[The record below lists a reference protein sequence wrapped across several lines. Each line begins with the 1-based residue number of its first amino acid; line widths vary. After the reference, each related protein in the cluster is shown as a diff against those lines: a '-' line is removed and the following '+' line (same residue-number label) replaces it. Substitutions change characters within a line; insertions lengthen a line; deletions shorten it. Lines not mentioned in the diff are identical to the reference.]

1 MNNSTPPAPDPEG
14 HRAPRV
20 TIWSPFTYRDYRLLW
35 LSSAAYTITA
45 QLSVLV
51 TAVWLF
57 EETGSAAR
65 LALLGVVQLFVQ
77 VVALIWGGTLADQL
91 DRKRLLAGA
100 QAVTLAALSA
110 LAVLAVTD
118 ALTPWH
124 IYVAAAALGVTTV
137 LAQPARS
144 ALTANVVPRTHLMH
158 AVSADNITRQVGSI
172 LAPLLFASVAEG
184 ISITAAFVMAAVTA
198 IPSVLMPL
206 AIGANTRAVLAPG
219 QVITGGP
226 REVVRRAWEGFTFV
240 RRHRLLPGLYLLDI
254 GMTVFTFY
262 RQVLPAL
269 ASGLFRGGA
278 GAVGVL
284 TAANSLG
291 SVIGSLTVVA
301 FERYPKKGML
311 VVYATIGFSSSVFLF
326 GTATSLWM
334 GVLVI
339 LMMGGTDGVSVTMRE
354 TMVQLETPDAM
365 RGRTV
370 SLGYLAA
377 NTANNVGTVWVG
389 FLAAEVGSA
398 RTMQIG
404 GLLSLAITLVV
415 WRGVAGLRHY
425 LYRTT

>member
-1 MNNSTPPAPDPEG
+1 MSNSMPPGAEPGSP
-14 HRAPRV
+14 RAPRV

-35 LSSAAYTITA
+35 LGSAAYTITS
-45 QLSVLV
+45 QLAVLV

-65 LALLGVVQLFVQ
+65 LALLGAVQLFVQ
-77 VVALIWGGTLADQL
+77 IVALVWGGTLADQL
-91 DRKRLLAGA
+91 DRKRLLAGT
-100 QAVTLAALSA
+100 QAVTLLVLCA
-110 LAVLAVTD
+110 LAILAVAD
-118 ALTPWH
+118 ALAPWH
-124 IYVAAAALGVTTV
+124 IYAATGVLGVTTV
-137 LAQPARS
+137 LAQPARG

-158 AVSADNITRQVGSI
+158 AVSADNITRQVGSV
-172 LAPLLFASVAEG
+172 LAPLMFAGVAEYLG
-184 ISITAAFVMAAVTA
+184 LTAAFVMSAATA
-198 IPSVLMPL
+198 VPSVLMPL
-206 AIGANTRAVLAPG
+206 AIRADTRAVLAPG

-240 RRHRLLPGLYLLDI
+240 RTHRLLPGLYLLDI

-278 GAVGVL
+278 GAVGIL

-291 SVIGSLTVVA
+291 SVLGSLTVVA
-301 FERYPKKGML
+301 FERYPRKGML
-311 VVYATIGFSSSVFLF
+311 VVYATVGFSAAVFLF
-326 GTATSLWM
+326 GTATSLWL
-334 GVLVI
+334 GTIVI
-339 LMMGGTDGVSVTMRE
+339 LLMGGTDGVSVTMRE

-377 NTANNVGTVWVG
+377 VTANNVGTVWVG
-389 FLAAEVGSA
+389 FMAAEIGSA

-404 GLLSLAITLVV
+404 GLLSLVITLVV
-415 WRGVAGLRHY
+415 WRAVAGLRQY
-425 LYRTT
+425 LYRAT

>member
-1 MNNSTPPAPDPEG
+1 MSNSTPPATEPGERP
-14 HRAPRV
+14 ARV
-20 TIWSPFTYRDYRLLW
+20 TIWSPFAYRDYVMLW
-35 LSSAAYTITA
+35 LGSTAYTLTT
-45 QLSVLV
+45 QLSALV

-65 LALLGVVQLFVQ
+65 LALLGVVQLGVQ
-77 VVALIWGGTLADQL
+77 IVALIWGGTLADQL
-91 DRKRLLAGA
+91 DRKRLLAGM
-100 QAVTLAALSA
+100 QAVTLAVLTV
-110 LAVLAVTD
+110 LAVLAVGDTL
-118 ALTPWH
+118 APWH
-124 IYVAAAALGVTTV
+124 IYAATAVLAVTTV
-137 LAQPARS
+137 IVQPARG

-158 AVSADNITRQVGSI
+158 AVSADNITRQVGSV
-172 LAPLLFASVAEG
+172 LAPLMFAGVAEYLG
-184 ISITAAFVMAAVTA
+184 LTAAFVMAAVTA
-198 IPSVLMPL
+198 VPSVLMPL
-206 AIGANTRAVLAPG
+206 AIRADTRAVLAPG
-219 QVITGGP
+219 RVIAGGP

-240 RRHRLLPGLYLLDI
+240 RKHPFLPGLYMLDI

-301 FERYPKKGML
+301 FERYPKKGLL
-311 VVYATIGFSSSVFLF
+311 VAYATLGFSLAVFFF
-326 GTATSLWM
+326 GTASVLWV
-334 GVLVI
+334 GVIVI
-339 LMMGGTDGVSVTMRE
+339 LFMGATDGVSVTMRE

-389 FLAAEVGSA
+389 FLAAEVGAA
-398 RTMQIG
+398 RTMQFG
-404 GLLSLAITLVV
+404 GLISIAITLVV
-415 WRGVAGLRHY
+415 WRVVKGIRTY
-425 LYRTT
+425 RYRTS

>member
-35 LSSAAYTITA
+35 LGSAAYTITA

>member
-1 MNNSTPPAPDPEG
+1 MSNSTPPAAEPGKRPG
-14 HRAPRV
+14 RV
-20 TIWSPFTYRDYRLLW
+20 TIWSPFAYRDYVMLW
-35 LSSAAYTITA
+35 FGSTAYTLTT

-77 VVALIWGGTLADQL
+77 IVALIWGGTLADQL
-91 DRKRLLAGA
+91 DRKRLLASM
-100 QAVTLAALSA
+100 QAITLAALSVLAILAVADA
-110 LAVLAVTD
+110 LMPWHIYAATAVLAVT
-118 ALTPWH
+118 
-124 IYVAAAALGVTTV
+124 TV
-137 LAQPARS
+137 LASPARG

-172 LAPLLFASVAEG
+172 LAPLMFAGVAEYLG
-184 ISITAAFVMAAVTA
+184 LTAAFVMAALTA

-206 AIGANTRAVLAPG
+206 AIRADTRAVLAPG

-226 REVVRRAWEGFTFV
+226 REVVRRAWEGFAFV
-240 RRHRLLPGLYLLDI
+240 RKHQFLPGLYMLDI

-278 GAVGVL
+278 GAVGIL

-291 SVIGSLTVVA
+291 SVLGSLVVVA
-301 FERYPKKGML
+301 FERYPKKGL
-311 VVYATIGFSSSVFLF
+311 LIVYATVAFSVSVFLF
-326 GTATSLWM
+326 GSASVLWV
-334 GVLVI
+334 GVVVI
-339 LMMGGTDGVSVTMRE
+339 MMMGGMDGVSVTMRE

-370 SLGYLAA
+370 SLGLLAA

-389 FLAAEVGSA
+389 FLAAEVGAA
-398 RTMQIG
+398 RTMQFG
-404 GLLSLAITLVV
+404 GLISIAITLIV
-415 WRGVAGLRHY
+415 WRSVGGLRAY
-425 LYRTT
+425 RYRTS

>member
-1 MNNSTPPAPDPEG
+1 MSNSTPSANPSGQPE
-14 HRAPRV
+14 RV
-20 TIWSPFTYRDYRLLW
+20 TIWSPFAFRDYRMLW
-35 LSSAAYTITA
+35 LGSTAYTLTA

-77 VVALIWGGTLADQL
+77 ILALVWGGTLADQF
-91 DRKRLLAGA
+91 DRKRLLAA
-100 QAVTLAALSA
+100 VQAATLAVLTA
-110 LAVLAVTD
+110 LAVLAVAD
-118 ALTPWH
+118 VLTPWH
-124 IYVAAAALGVTTV
+124 IYAATAVLGITGVV
-137 LAQPARS
+137 SQPARG

-158 AVSADNITRQVGSI
+158 AVSADNITRQVGSVM
-172 LAPLLFASVAEG
+172 APLLFAAVAEYIG
-184 ISITAAFVMAAVTA
+184 LTAAFVMAAVTA

-206 AIGANTRAVLAPG
+206 GIRADTRPAREAGVAV
-219 QVITGGP
+219 TGGP

-240 RRHRLLPGLYLLDI
+240 RKHEFLPGLYMLDI

-269 ASGLFRGGA
+269 AKGLFRGGA
-278 GAVGVL
+278 GAVGIL

-291 SVIGSLTVVA
+291 SAVGSLVVVA
-301 FERYPKKGML
+301 FERYPRKGLL
-311 VVYATIGFSSSVFLF
+311 VVYATLGFSVSVFFF
-326 GTATSLWM
+326 GTASALWV

-377 NTANNVGTVWVG
+377 VTANNVGTIWVG
-389 FLAAEVGSA
+389 FLAANVGAA
-398 RTMQIG
+398 RTMQLG
-404 GLLSLAITLVV
+404 GILSIAITLVV
-415 WRGVAGLRHY
+415 WRAVRGIRTY
-425 LYRTT
+425 RYRTA